1 MSGAVASPN
10 LCDGGDLT
18 NVGLLKHLHARFDA
32 GELNTLAGESV
43 LISINP
49 IKKPPSDGPAMD
61 SYVGQRLSSGQAE
74 ASGAPAPHAFAVA
87 EEAFVQLCTSDA
99 DVAVMVIGESG
110 AGKSHQARLL
120 LQYWWWRA
128 GTLLGGPSSS
138 PLASRLAAITPL
150 MHAFGCASTPQNPD
164 STRFCQ
170 LLRLHLARPRAARG
184 AYSVVGAHLS
194 TWLVERERI
203 VGSAGSNF
211 HILYAAC
218 SPGAL
223 AGAHADLVGA
233 RAEGESTP
241 AAPRPPPDPAART
254 APPARLSCP
263 AHSPASALRVSLIRA
278 RTTPLRQTSS
288 C

>member
-1 MSGAVASPN
+1 MSGGATASVN
-10 LCDGGDLT
+10 LCDCRDLT
-18 NVGLLKHLHARFDA
+18 SRGLLSHLHARFDQ
-32 GELNTLAGESV
+32 GELHTLAGESV
-43 LISINP
+43 LIAFNP
-49 IKKPPSDGPAMD
+49 SRKQPSSGPPMD
-61 SYVGQRLSSGQAE
+61 SYVGHRLSSGEAE
-74 ASGAPAPHAFAVA
+74 AAGAPAPHAFALA

-120 LQYWWWRA
+120 LQYWCWRA
-128 GTLLGGPSSS
+128 GAPLGGPSPS

-150 MHAFGCASTPQNPD
+150 MHAFGCASTPSNPD

-194 TWLVERERI
+194 SWLLERERI
-203 VGSAGSNF
+203 VGSAGANF

-223 AGAHADLVGA
+223 ADAHSDLVGA

-241 AAPRPPPDPAART
+241 AALATHVQRDAPLPHLCVSHPRLPRPCCG
-254 APPARLSCP
+254 RLSAADP
-263 AHSPASALRVSLIRA
+263 EHSGRGL
-278 RTTPLRQTSS
+278 
-288 C
+288 